1 MGICAP
7 PTPGEV
13 VRWDTCE
20 PGSCFVGS
28 LVCSHF
34 QQPLGLLGRVVF
46 QAQPP
51 LVSSSSRGAAKGN
64 KAKATTTT
72 ETKVVARPA
81 HPLDIRKFPNRA
93 FVHPSLS
100 LFVGHIKDIVHCTLS
115 KHRDEQT
122 DVLLCWT
129 TTSFAKIPFAWVPA
143 FERNSIVTL
152 YMVLSFVP
160 PGLPT
165 IGGAVATRVACG
177 GHGIPFSDILGPMAW
192 PKLVKILLETGVVFE
207 IWYLIFSKTS
217 SKTGSFTQGFLDFS
231 SF

>member
-1 MGICAP
+1 MRHVWAWF
-7 PTPGEV
+7 V
-13 VRWDTCE
+13 LRWE
-20 PGSCFVGS
+20 PGLLAFPTAVGS
-28 LVCSHF
+28 VGEGGFSGPTAFGFIIF
-34 QQPLGLLGRVVF
+34 QRRCEGYP
-46 QAQPP
+46 
-51 LVSSSSRGAAKGN
+51 GN
-64 KAKATTTT
+64 RYEQWQQQTTTTRTSTKT